1 MNIKYILI
9 ILGLFCLSTSFMIY
23 TLLFENIETLIY
35 NVKWFLRTTIPFL
48 IVYLIYLGSKNN

>member
-1 MNIKYILI
+1 MNSKYILI
-9 ILGLFCLSTSFMIY
+9 ILGLFCLSTAFMIY

-48 IVYLIYLGSKNN
+48 IVYLIYLGIKI

>member
-48 IVYLIYLGSKNN
+48 IVYLIYLGSKK

>member
-48 IVYLIYLGSKNN
+48 IVYLIYLGIKK

>member
-9 ILGLFCLSTSFMIY
+9 ILGLFCLSTFFMIY

-48 IVYLIYLGSKNN
+48 IVYLIYLGIKK